1 MVLRFLCLLLLCVP
15 LPLLANGCGGT
26 ERCALGERSYH
37 YRLPDDWDG
46 TSPLPVLLHFH
57 GWGRQGDL
65 IVNHRRIAGHTRR
78 RGVLLVAP
86 NGEGRTWRF
95 WQVGGAD
102 VPFADAVIE
111 DLARRY
117 PLDRERLFVSGYS
130 YGAAMAW
137 RFACEA
143 GEGVA
148 ALLAISG
155 TLPQDSDC
163 PEAPQEVRQVYGF
176 ADGVLPFPYGPAGEV
191 THPVRLWREAL
202 KCGAATPP
210 AAWQAVE
217 WLTLTRRSW
226 HCERG
231 RVVLDL
237 HPGGH
242 FIPHGWIGWQ
252 LDQLMGQTPRYP

>member
-1 MVLRFLCLLLLCVP
+1 MAAVARNPARWASGHTITACRTI
-15 LPLLANGCGGT
+15 G
-26 ERCALGERSYH
+26 
-37 YRLPDDWDG
+37 DG

-102 VPFADAVIE
+102 VPFADAVLE

-143 GEGVA
+143 GEG
-148 ALLAISG
+148 G
-155 TLPQDSDC
+155 
-163 PEAPQEVRQVYGF
+163 G
-176 ADGVLPFPYGPAGEV
+176 
-191 THPVRLWREAL
+191 
-202 KCGAATPP
+202 GAAGDLGHS
-210 AAWQAVE
+210 AA
-217 WLTLTRRSW
+217 
-226 HCERG
+226 G
-231 RVVLDL
+231 
-237 HPGGH
+237 
-242 FIPHGWIGWQ
+242 
-252 LDQLMGQTPRYP
+252 